1 MGKHSKTSNDTEAR
15 IDRLAQEFSNAYENI
30 AEQIKELSKRIDHGL
45 YRAEMAPIEAE
56 LAPIPNEYQRAEVL
70 RMAANANLHPDQIVP
85 TAQKFLAFVSGES
98 TVNPSE
104 QARKVDL
111 INATK
116 RDFVNDLMEDYVG
129 LSDSHTVT
137 VGQVR
142 QVLRR
147 AAGLS

>member
-1 MGKHSKTSNDTEAR
+1 MGKHSRASNDTEAR

-30 AEQIKELSKRIDHGL
+30 AEQIKELSKRVDDGL
-45 YRAEMAPIEAE
+45 YRAEHVEAE
-56 LAPIPNEYQRAEVL
+56 TVPIPNEYQRAEVL

-85 TAQKFLAFVSGES
+85 TAQKFLAFVSGTE
-98 TVNPSE
+98 TVSPSE
-104 QARKVDL
+104 QAAR
-111 INATK
+111 NAK
-116 RDFVNDLMEDYVG
+116 FMVRVKQDFVNDLIADYLG
-129 LSDSHTVT
+129 LSYSHTVT

>member
-30 AEQIKELSKRIDHGL
+30 AEQIKELSKRVDHGL
-45 YRAEMAPIEAE
+45 YRAEHVEAE
-56 LAPIPNEYQRAEVL
+56 TVPIPNEYQRAEVL